1 MLYAIRPC
9 RVTVNLKEMIHAGCE
24 ILFIIFIYECNLTP
38 RNLQQLHNPGDPDIW
53 KRPQARKPCSC
64 CDRLSM

>member
-38 RNLQQLHNPGDPDIW
+38 RNSLG
-53 KRPQARKPCSC
+53 
-64 CDRLSM
+64 SMIRHPEDT